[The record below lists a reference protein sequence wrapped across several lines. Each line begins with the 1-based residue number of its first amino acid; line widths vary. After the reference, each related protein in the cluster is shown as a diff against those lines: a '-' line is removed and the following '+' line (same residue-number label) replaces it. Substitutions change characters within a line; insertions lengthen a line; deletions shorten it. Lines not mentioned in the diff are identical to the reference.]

1 LLPLVFIAAYI
12 FVGISIAVNTPDL
25 ALIGTGVFAAFLII
39 YFLVTRFQ
47 NNDGKLVK

>member
-25 ALIGTGVFAAFLII
+25 ALIGTVVFAAFLII
-39 YFLVTRFQ
+39 YFLVKRIQ
-47 NNDGKLVK
+47 KKDG